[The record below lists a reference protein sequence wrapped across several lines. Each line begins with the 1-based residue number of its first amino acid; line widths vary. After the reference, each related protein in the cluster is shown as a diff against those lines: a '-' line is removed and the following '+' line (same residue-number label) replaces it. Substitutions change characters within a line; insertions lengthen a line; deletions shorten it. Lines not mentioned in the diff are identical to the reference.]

1 MPVRISIRLSFFD
14 ALRNIFPLSSP
25 FFVCLPSSKTFSHTP
40 PYSSPHCNN
49 LHLSPPF
56 FHSLLLLSLAVFFRA
71 SKFNHTWCNRMWAGA
86 PISKSAFLGSSGLSF
101 CCFPGRFFN
110 SSTAKIITAN
120 DDSFQC
126 TKCPAG
132 RITTSPNV
140 ATTCDPCDPGEYQD
154 ELGQFKCKPCAS
166 GKWSNVTSLSSE
178 SGCLNCTAGKYS
190 KPNGADSI
198 EACVDCQPGKKG
210 GVAKTGAS
218 DESSCTPC
226 NAHTYSEQSGQ
237 TSCIEVKPGHQR
249 SGPTTQVE
257 CSAGKYGTGG
267 NATCQNCDVGQ
278 FQDAPGSTTCRGCP
292 SGWANK
298 NNGSSSCN
306 AVPAGFYTSQGKQS
320 KCERGFTCAGADKSP
335 EPCPNGTYTNS
346 TGSVS
351 CIPCSPGTFAS
362 SPGSLK
368 CKNCPAGWLQSEPMK
383 SFCEKVARGNVVAKG
398 RSVSI
403 QVPLGSRIICVDG
416 SNCTDATNLFEA
428 CGPGTHGQDPPS
440 NTCLECSIG
449 YSSSKAAIVC
459 QAWCVYF
466 SPSSFSGSSE
476 TTTHLFFLFFSSVL
490 HLSHQQRQRKVQSG
504 CRQRGVPRLRRRSV
518 PRRTREYDVSR
529 VSHWIRQRAAR
540 LHRLQRCTARI
551 LQLERKST
559 RVRRWILLRWS

>member
-1 MPVRISIRLSFFD
+1 MCQAGYYASEYNVTCVPCGPGMYSAQSLQTSN
-14 ALRNIFPLSSP
+14 ATCKSCP
-25 FFVCLPSSKTFSHTP
+25 KGT
-40 PYSSPHCNN
+40 YSSAQGVGGIERCNDC
-49 LHLSPPF
+49 SP
-56 FHSLLLLSLAVFFRA
+56 
-71 SKFNHTWCNRMWAGA
+71 
-86 PISKSAFLGSSGLSF
+86 
-101 CCFPGRFFN
+101 
-110 SSTAKIITAN
+110 
-120 DDSFQC
+120 
-126 TKCPAG
+126 
-132 RITTSPNV
+132 
-140 ATTCDPCDPGEYQD
+140 
-154 ELGQFKCKPCAS
+154 
-166 GKWSNVTSLSSE
+166 
-178 SGCLNCTAGKYS
+178 
-190 KPNGADSI
+190 
-198 EACVDCQPGKKG
+198 
-210 GVAKTGAS
+210 
-218 DESSCTPC
+218 
-226 NAHTYSEQSGQ
+226 
-237 TSCIEVKPGHQR
+237 
-249 SGPTTQVE
+249 
-257 CSAGKYGTGG
+257 GKYGVDLGSYTAADCTSCPKGR
-267 NATCQNCDVGQ
+267 
-278 FQDAPGSTTCRGCP
+278 FQDAPGSTMCSDCP
-292 SGWANK
+292 SGWGNK
-298 NNGSSSCN
+298 NNGSTSCN

-368 CKNCPAGWLQSEPMK
+368 CKNCPDGWLQSEPMK

-518 PRRTREYDVSR
+518 PRCTREHDV
-529 VSHWIRQRAAR
+529 QRLSER
-540 LHRLQRCTARI
+540 MGKQEQWLH
-551 LQLERKST
+551 
-559 RVRRWILLRWS
+559 